1 MLTSSAAS
9 RSRRRSTPAGPVTWG
24 YSTAEDEASFAR
36 VFDELMQA
44 VIHTALFSG
53 FCYTQFA
60 DTFQESNGCSTPT
73 ARRRS
78 RSSRSAGRPAAHVS
92 TSPAGSDRRR
102 CAAVWFASSGL
113 VMSAC
118 APHLLEPPVCLWEA
132 GALLGEGTCW
142 SVREQALWWVDIL
155 GHRLHRYTPSNG
167 ARQTWDFDETISAVA
182 ERVGG
187 PGLIVTLQHAFALFD
202 PASRALRRLHEP
214 EPTRPTNRFNDGK
227 CDAQGRFWAGT
238 MDFGC
243 AAPSGALYR
252 YRAAAADEAS
262 AGDGF
267 GVCDLALDAGFPVTN
282 GPTWSR
288 DGRTLYFTDTVHGRI
303 DAHDFDPVTGSV
315 SNSRPWLH
323 FAEADGRPDG
333 MTTDAAGRIWIAR
346 WGAACV
352 TCHDRST
359 ATNCSASGCRRARS
373 PTSRSADRRSTRCS

>member
-1 MLTSSAAS
+1 
-9 RSRRRSTPAGPVTWG
+9 
-24 YSTAEDEASFAR
+24 
-36 VFDELMQA
+36 
-44 VIHTALFSG
+44 
-53 FCYTQFA
+53 
-60 DTFQESNGCSTPT
+60 
-73 ARRRS
+73 
-78 RSSRSAGRPAAHVS
+78 
-92 TSPAGSDRRR
+92 
-102 CAAVWFASSGL
+102 
-113 VMSAC
+113 MSAC

-142 SVREQALWWVDIL
+142 SVREQALCWVDIL

-167 ARQTWDFDETISAVA
+167 ARQTWVFDETISAVA

-303 DAHDFDPVTGSV
+303 DAHDFDPATGSV

-333 MTTDAAGRIWIAR
+333 MTTDAAGRIWIAH

-352 TCHDRST
+352 TCHDPVDGDELLRVRLPASQI
-359 ATNCSASGCRRARS
+359 TNVAFGGPAFDTLFVTSARVDLDPERLQEEPLAGGLFAVRTDARGV
-373 PTSRSADRRSTRCS
+373 AANLFAG